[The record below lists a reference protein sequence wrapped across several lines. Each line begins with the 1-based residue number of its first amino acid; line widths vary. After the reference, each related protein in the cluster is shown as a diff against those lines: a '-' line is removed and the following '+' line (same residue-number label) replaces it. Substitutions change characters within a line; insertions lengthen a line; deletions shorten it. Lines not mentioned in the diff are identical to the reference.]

1 MIFDMDENKLKETVS
16 AAVKTMKDGGVIL
29 YPTDT
34 VWGIGCDASNAEA
47 VAKVYDIKKR
57 SDSKSLVLLACD
69 MDMICRY
76 VKEMP
81 EMAVSLIEVNDK
93 PMTIVYPDAITAP
106 GYGLAR
112 NCVAEDSSVGIRIPL
127 SDYCRRMVRSLGK
140 PVVSTSANISGEPT
154 PKCFADISETI
165 KKAVD
170 YIVYPELESESTGI
184 SSSVIKVGVDGEIRI
199 IRP

>member
-81 EMAVSLIEVNDK
+81 EMAVSLIGEQFSF
-93 PMTIVYPDAITAP
+93 PRIMT
-106 GYGLAR
+106 GR
-112 NCVAEDSSVGIRIPL
+112 SGI
-127 SDYCRRMVRSLGK
+127 
-140 PVVSTSANISGEPT
+140 
-154 PKCFADISETI
+154 
-165 KKAVD
+165 
-170 YIVYPELESESTGI
+170 
-184 SSSVIKVGVDGEIRI
+184 
-199 IRP
+199 